1 MTRRGRF
8 LFKGALVWLLM
19 PLAAIANGAL
29 RDLLLGPLLGEQAA
43 EILAVLLLLVLIYL
57 ITAVFLSRIGLRYR
71 LADLWALGFLWMIL
85 TIAFEFIF
93 FGVSMSVPIS
103 ELLEAPNIFAG
114 ELLVVVLVGVL
125 LAPRLAHVGL
135 RFLRQRD

>member
-8 LFKGALVWLLM
+8 LFKGAVVWLLM
-19 PLAAIANGAL
+19 PVAAIANGVL

-57 ITAVFLSRIGLRYR
+57 ITAVFLKRSGLRYR

-93 FGVSMSVPIS
+93 FGISMSVPIS
-103 ELLEAPNIFAG
+103 ELLEAYNIVAG
-114 ELLVVVLVGVL
+114 ELWVVVLVGVL

-135 RFLRQRD
+135 RFLRQRG